1 MPKIVPIHYERLC
14 RVFELDGFSLARIK
28 GDHFIYTKPGILRP
42 VVIPKDDQ
50 VPVFVITNNLRT
62 AKLSRDHYF
71 DLLAQL

>member
-14 RVFELDGFSLARIK
+14 RVFELDGFSLVRVK
-28 GDHFIYTKPGILRP
+28 GDHFITKPGILRP
-42 VVIPKDDQ
+42 VVISKDDQ

-62 AKLSRDHYF
+62 AKLSRDRYF